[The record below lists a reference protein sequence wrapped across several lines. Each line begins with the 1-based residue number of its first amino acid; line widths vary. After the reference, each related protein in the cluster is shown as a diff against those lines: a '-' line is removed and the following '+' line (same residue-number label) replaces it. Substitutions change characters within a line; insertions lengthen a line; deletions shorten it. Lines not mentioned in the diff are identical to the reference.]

1 MMPEIPEI
9 RDHEEYLS
17 EKRKY
22 LSEKRSRVLRLQA
35 MLTYVILITALLI
48 VFIFAIYDGKF
59 FSFRLDGHST
69 KAAASSMMVMA
80 VMLGAYFSSLT
91 AFLQRLRRYRR
102 YRAKISLTGQPGVGK
117 TVFSFLLYHII
128 TSYPP
133 QGIEF
138 TGETKN
144 VIKVF
149 RALRGFD
156 LGEWPPSTSPEG
168 VSIMEG
174 KLSSGRHT
182 YEISIADTAGEYWA
196 NLDEEK
202 TSKHPYLTLIASSDI
217 LVHVISVPEIQ
228 ESIELV
234 EDDILDL
241 QMAAQLMKGARDKV
255 GNRIPLLVVF
265 SKFDGRSVKSP
276 TDEEILFKCFR
287 SGEEKVLD
295 QKIEESIALLEERL
309 STHFSLS
316 YVLSSALEVRK
327 RRLPSDLVLWVMRAA
342 RQ

>member
-1 MMPEIPEI
+1 MPEI
-9 RDHEEYLS
+9 RDREERLPA
-17 EKRKY
+17 
-22 LSEKRSRVLRLQA
+22 KRSRVLRRQA
-35 MLTYVILITALLI
+35 MLTYVLLITALLI
-48 VFIFAIYDGKF
+48 IFIFTIHDGKF

-69 KAAASSMMVMA
+69 KGDALSIMMVMA
-80 VMLGAYFSSLT
+80 AMLGGYFSLLT
-91 AFLQRLRRYRR
+91 TFLQRLRRYRR
-102 YRAKISLTGQPGVGK
+102 YRAKISLTGRPEVGK

-138 TGETKN
+138 TGETEN
-144 VIKVF
+144 VIKLF

-156 LGEWPPSTSPEG
+156 LGEWPPSTSSEG

-174 KLSSGRHT
+174 TLSSRRHT

-202 TSKHPYLTLIASSDI
+202 ISKHPYLTLIASSDI
-217 LVHVISVPEIQ
+217 LVHVIPVPEIQ
-228 ESIELV
+228 ERIDLV
-234 EDDILDL
+234 ENDILDL
-241 QMAAQLMKGARDKV
+241 QMAAQLMKGVRDKV
-255 GNRIPLLVVF
+255 GHRIPLLVVF
-265 SKFDGRSVKSP
+265 SKFDGKSVKSP
-276 TDEEILFKCFR
+276 ADEEILFKCFR
-287 SGEEKVLD
+287 SGEEKILD

-309 STHFSLS
+309 STHFSIS